1 MKLDKRAKLM
11 ILEFTITT
19 SIGLVHNGLS
29 ILVSFG
35 ILVTH
40 LCFER
45 DIKPEYHCYL
55 ERMDEPK
62 PTTLPY
68 NSDSS
73 CEKPVS
79 HEK

>member
-1 MKLDKRAKLM
+1 M

-19 SIGLVHNGLS
+19 SLGLVHNGLS

-45 DIKPEYHCYL
+45 DIKSECHFYL
-55 ERMDEPK
+55 ERIDEPK
-62 PTTLPY
+62 PKTLPY
-68 NSDSS
+68 SSDSS
-73 CEKPVS
+73 CQKPVS
-79 HEK
+79 HKK